1 MRSAI
6 SGNWKSFFSRLLES
20 AQNIAFWLWMSKSS
34 SEAAPIEN
42 VIRFTWFP
50 LTNKIKNVKGA
61 VFFLF
66 CSDQSISTGSLKKN
80 YDLIIIIIFGVWL
93 RRGPVKVNNLEVFTP
108 VMFKVLIA
116 AAKELSSSYS
126 SFTFARGSQWDDG
139 FYQLTVKILPIIRLT
154 VNQFFWVYF
163 LYDLQ

>member
-50 LTNKIKNVKGA
+50 LTNKIKMWEELF
-61 VFFLF
+61 FFLF
-66 CSDQSISTGSLKKN
+66 CSDQSISTGSLKWN
-80 YDLIIIIIFGVWL
+80 YDLIIIIFGVWL

-154 VNQFFWVYF
+154 VN
-163 LYDLQ
+163 